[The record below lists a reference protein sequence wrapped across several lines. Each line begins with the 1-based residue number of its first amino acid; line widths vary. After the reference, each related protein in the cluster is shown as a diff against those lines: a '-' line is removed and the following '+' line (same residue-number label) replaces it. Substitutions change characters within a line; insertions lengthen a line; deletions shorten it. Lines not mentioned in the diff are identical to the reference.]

1 MHDCIVMW
9 DSKLT
14 WIQLLNH
21 SWCSSSS
28 DFKGTKRWSN
38 AKPPFWFH
46 CRRVCHLAP
55 GEFNKVFWPCRCL
68 KILVT
73 GIRTQTNAQSLLM
86 TPICQAGEPHW
97 TISCMSFLLSSD
109 LMSILN
115 VGKVDQCHPNN
126 WHVAEASH
134 CEPGTSHQ
142 VRWWGN
148 YLWSY
153 FKWSRGRTKFQTMK
167 VLAKTWM
174 AGTSES
180 DGEGQAKA
188 KVAPAGP
195 APPTSTPTPAA
206 MLAKRICLWKQTVTR
221 GCSRSFL

>member
-55 GEFNKVFWPCRCL
+55 GGVQQGLLAVPLLENTRYCQQTCNFWVGRVLAALLKDDLEPAVEPQLASELKQTHNLSWKTEF
-68 KILVT
+68 
-73 GIRTQTNAQSLLM
+73 LLM

-153 FKWSRGRTKFQTMK
+153 FK
-167 VLAKTWM
+167 
-174 AGTSES
+174 
-180 DGEGQAKA
+180 
-188 KVAPAGP
+188 
-195 APPTSTPTPAA
+195 
-206 MLAKRICLWKQTVTR
+206 
-221 GCSRSFL
+221 

>member
-1 MHDCIVMW
+1 MHDYIVMW

-14 WIQLLNH
+14 WIQVLNH

-46 CRRVCHLAP
+46 RRRVCHLAP

-68 KILVT
+68 KILGIVNRHATFELGASSRLSLKDDLEPAVEPQLASELKQTHNLSWKT
-73 GIRTQTNAQSLLM
+73 GFLLM
-86 TPICQAGEPHW
+86 TPICQAGEPHC
-97 TISCMSFLLSSD
+97 TISCKSFLCSSD

-153 FKWSRGRTKFQTMK
+153 FK
-167 VLAKTWM
+167 
-174 AGTSES
+174 
-180 DGEGQAKA
+180 
-188 KVAPAGP
+188 
-195 APPTSTPTPAA
+195 
-206 MLAKRICLWKQTVTR
+206 
-221 GCSRSFL
+221 